1 MELTTANALIAEN
14 ISLQSLQIPES
25 PIFPKIQEQRPK
37 HGYNGKSLPKINVVN
52 RNKKDFKHFVLIE
65 IMQYI
70 RKHDYVFGLRT
81 FPS

>member
-37 HGYNGKSLPKINVVN
+37 TWIQWKELAE
-52 RNKKDFKHFVLIE
+52 NKRCKQK
-65 IMQYI
+65 
-70 RKHDYVFGLRT
+70 
-81 FPS
+81 